1 LDLLPLSLS
10 LFSMV
15 ETRHG
20 DVHEGAAPVRR
31 GAAVPAR
38 APREGTKG
46 VSLNRKDSFL
56 ERVLAHNRVMYG
68 TLMVVR

>member
-1 LDLLPLSLS
+1 
-10 LFSMV
+10 MV

-38 APREGTKG
+38 APREGTKS
-46 VSLNRKDSFL
+46 VSLNRGVGDSQRHDSQRKDSFL